1 MNPLRPTWTVRFKE
15 HQCLSM
21 TRRSPKSLISTRS
34 RKHTSWGPCL
44 HQRPRRMTRLSNDS
58 KIPCWVQSPWG
69 DHEQFLIS
77 SNKFTVPRIPE
88 ICSEQRHSFSKLAL
102 LLSSVGYIEL
112 HWFRL
117 ENMPII
123 NHKQI
128 TMVFLRSTIPRSQD
142 WAKNTPYLF
151 FETVHEAK
159 IMMNWINYS
168 RGARHVFL
176 VRRLWSCLFV

>member
-44 HQRPRRMTRLSNDS
+44 HQRPRRMMRLSNDS

-88 ICSEQRHSFSKLAL
+88 ICSGKGIHSLSSRCCSLVWDILSYIGFDLRICPSSITSRSPWFFWGLLFLGPKIEQRTLRISFSRQCTK
-102 LLSSVGYIEL
+102 
-112 HWFRL
+112 
-117 ENMPII
+117 
-123 NHKQI
+123 
-128 TMVFLRSTIPRSQD
+128 PR
-142 WAKNTPYLF
+142 
-151 FETVHEAK
+151 
-159 IMMNWINYS
+159 
-168 RGARHVFL
+168 
-176 VRRLWSCLFV
+176 